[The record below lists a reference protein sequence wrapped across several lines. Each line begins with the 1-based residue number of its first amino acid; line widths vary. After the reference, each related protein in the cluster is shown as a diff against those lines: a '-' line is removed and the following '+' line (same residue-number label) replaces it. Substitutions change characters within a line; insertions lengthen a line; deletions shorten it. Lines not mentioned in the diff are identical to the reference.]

1 MGTITYHTAQIADA
15 AVQINTV
22 SQQTE
27 ENRLRSINIVTANAE
42 NFGGRGSEAFQT
54 AINTVNH
61 RYQSIQETIHR
72 ASAALNQANDDMTHR
87 DGQAAAQYA

>member
-15 AVQINTV
+15 AAQIQTV

-42 NFGGRGSEAFQT
+42 NFNGRGSDAFQT
-54 AINTVNH
+54 AINAVNH
-61 RYQSIQETIHR
+61 RYQAIQETIHR
-72 ASAALNQANDDMTHR
+72 ASNAINQANDDMTQR
-87 DGQAAAQYA
+87 DGQAAAQYG